1 MNPKGWEK
9 RVLHDEENR
18 IHLERLEA
26 DLSQKYFFIV
36 KENFI
41 LAGILLG
48 ANPNTNISSCL
59 RKNFV
64 GLAWSESLQT

>member
-1 MNPKGWEK
+1 
-9 RVLHDEENR
+9 
-18 IHLERLEA
+18 LERLEA

-64 GLAWSESLQT
+64 GLA